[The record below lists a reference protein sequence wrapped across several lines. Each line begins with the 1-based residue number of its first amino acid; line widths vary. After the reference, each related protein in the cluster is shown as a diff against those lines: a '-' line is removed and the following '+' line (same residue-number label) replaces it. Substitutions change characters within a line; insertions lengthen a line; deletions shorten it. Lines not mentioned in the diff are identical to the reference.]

1 MKISDNFFK
10 KVEKKTN
17 VDKDT
22 ILSLAEKLQGD
33 NMKNEEALKDV
44 IKSISS
50 LTGKEVQEEKQN
62 KIIKTIMADKAPEKL
77 EDLDKFVK

>member
-10 KVEKKTN
+10 KIEKKTS

-22 ILSLAEKLQGD
+22 ILKLADKLKGD

-44 IKSISS
+44 IESISV
-50 LTGKEVQEEKQN
+50 LTGKSIPKEKQD
-62 KIIKTIMADKAPEKL
+62 KIIDTILADKAPSKL

>member
-1 MKISDNFFK
+1 MIISDNFFK
-10 KVEKKTN
+10 KIEKKTN
-17 VDKDT
+17 VNKET
-22 ILSLAEKLQGD
+22 ILNLADKLKGD

-50 LTGKEVQEEKQN
+50 LTGKRIPKEKED
-62 KIIKTIMADKAPEKL
+62 KIINTIMTDKAPDKL

>member
-17 VDKDT
+17 VNTDT

-44 IKSISS
+44 IKDISV
-50 LTGKEVQEEKQN
+50 LTGKKIPKEKEE
-62 KIIKTIMADKAPEKL
+62 KIIKTIMNDKAPSAL
-77 EDLDKFVK
+77 EDLDKSVK